1 MRLPFL
7 VAFTILFLAGETR
20 AQEVKDDSLMA
31 EARTSFL
38 LISQNPDS
46 ALGLAEKELA
56 LAQHTGNQRVK
67 AMAYSTR
74 GWAWLHKGFYDKT
87 FPDLEQA
94 ARLFHLVH
102 DRKDEMH
109 VYINTGLAY
118 SNRSQFAKSAHYL
131 FMADSLAQA
140 LNDQWTK
147 AEVKREMAIL
157 YREQGQYAKA
167 IPNFRAS
174 MGMFKAMH
182 DTVHYYGAAS
192 SLGALYLKMSRPDS
206 SLVLLQDCL
215 PLIEALHGAGYEK
228 GMLQEN
234 FGDAYFD
241 LSRYD
246 KAMESYRRAY
256 TLFLAGHDKA
266 DVAYEAMNLGKT
278 FIRLKNY
285 REAEN
290 YLLLSY
296 RLDDS
301 LRMANYAHDV
311 AEHLANLF
319 KASGDWR
326 KAYRWQAVRDSLQD
340 SLNLTSLNKKT
351 AELQAQYEA
360 DGKEKEIALLKKD
373 QELDRAILQRQK
385 VFQRGTYVVVVL
397 LILIG
402 LLIINRYR
410 GAQKARRLIELEK
423 MRNHIARDLHD
434 DMGSA
439 LSSIHII
446 SKVSGTGGMEEQKA
460 QDRLMKIHEHSGL
473 MLENMSD
480 IVWTINPVND
490 TLEKIIFKMREFAA
504 DILDPLNIESVF
516 EQEGDLHNIRLGLQT
531 RKDLYLVFKE
541 ALNNAA
547 KYSRC
552 GKVAIRVA
560 ADGRD
565 IEVRVRDDG
574 AGFNRNEVKCGNGL
588 KNMEERARQI
598 NGQLTI
604 SSAPGSGTTVTL
616 RIRSHD

>member
-1 MRLPFL
+1 MRLPVLIVFAIVFL
-7 VAFTILFLAGETR
+7 VSKTR
-20 AQEVKDDSLMA
+20 AQEGKDDSLIA
-31 EARTSFL
+31 ADRAAFA

-46 ALGLAEKELA
+46 ALGLAEKELTFA
-56 LAQHTGNQRVK
+56 RHTGNQRLE

-74 GWAWLHKGFYDKT
+74 GWAWLHKGFFNKT

-94 ARLFHLVH
+94 ARLFHLLH
-102 DRKDEMH
+102 DSKDEMH
-109 VYINTGLAY
+109 VYTNMGLAY
-118 SNRSQFAKSAHYL
+118 SNRSEFAKSAQYL

-140 LNDQWTK
+140 LNDSSTK
-147 AEVKREMAIL
+147 AEVKREMGIL
-157 YREQGQYAKA
+157 YREQGQYGKA

-174 MGMFKAMH
+174 METYKSLH

-192 SLGALYLKMSRPDS
+192 SLGAVYLAMSLPDS
-206 SLVLLQDCL
+206 CLVLLQECL

-234 FGDAYFD
+234 FGNAYFD
-241 LSRYD
+241 LARYD

-278 FIRLKNY
+278 FVRLKNY

-296 RLDDS
+296 RIDDS

-319 KASGDWR
+319 KAAGDWP
-326 KAYRWQAVRDSLQD
+326 KAYRWLAVRDSLQD
-340 SLNLTSLNKKT
+340 SLNLTSLNEKT
-351 AELQAQYEA
+351 AQLQAQYEA

-373 QELDRAILQRQK
+373 QELSRAILQRQK
-385 VFQRGTYVVVVL
+385 VFQNGTYVVVVL

-402 LLIINRYR
+402 LLIINRYK

-460 QDRLMKIHEHSGL
+460 QNRLTKIHEHSGQ

-480 IVWTINPVND
+480 IVWTINPAND

-516 EQEGDLHNIRLGLQT
+516 GQDGDLHNVRLGLQT

-552 GKVAIRVA
+552 GKVEIRVV

-565 IEVRVRDDG
+565 IELRVRDDG

-598 NGQLTI
+598 NGELTI